1 MPPLPPTRQL
11 IPLALAGLL
20 ATAIVAFIVVVLF
33 MSWFSNPPFGWG
45 NAPDQPIPFPHT
57 VHAGAVEDGGHA
69 IQCEFCHRNVTTGAA
84 ATVPAVEVC
93 VICHKQINGANAKAD
108 VAEPETL
115 INIQRVLDKHEDG
128 RPIDWER
135 VHRMPDHVR
144 FVHEAHLRFLTQGE
158 ERDGN
163 VAHGRRRADK
173 SARAGAGSLHRLP
186 RRRSPHGRSATAGG
200 PIPQDGHV
208 PGLPPGKQRKHGL
221 YRVSQ
226 VGRNPATERCYQ

>member
-1 MPPLPPTRQL
+1 M
-11 IPLALAGLL
+11 ALAGLL
-20 ATAIVAFIVVVLF
+20 VTAIVAFIVVVLF
-33 MSWFSNPPFGWG
+33 ISWFSNPPFGWG
-45 NAPDQPIPFPHT
+45 NAPDQPIAFPHT

-115 INIQRVLDKHEDG
+115 INIQRVIDKHADG

-135 VHRMPDHVR
+135 VHRLPDHVR

-158 ERDGN
+158 ERVVTLPVGDQEPMNLPVPVQEACTVCHGD
-163 VAHGRRRADK
+163 VAHMEEVQPQPGQ
-173 SARAGAGSLHRLP
+173 SLKMGTCLDCHREN
-186 RRRSPHGRSATAGG
+186 S
-200 PIPQDGHV
+200 
-208 PGLPPGKQRKHGL
+208 
-221 YRVSQ
+221 VSTDCT
-226 VGRNPATERCYQ
+226 VCHK

>member
-11 IPLALAGLL
+11 IPLAIAGFV
-20 ATAIVAFIVVVLF
+20 ATAIVAFILVVLF
-33 MSWFSNPPFGWG
+33 ISWFSNPPFGWG

-57 VHAGAVEDGGHA
+57 VHAGSVEEGGHA

-93 VICHKQINGANAKAD
+93 VICHKQINGSNVTAGAREQIEELNPD
-108 VAEPETL
+108 QLV
-115 INIQRVLDKHEDG
+115 NIQRVLDKHTEG

-158 ERDGN
+158 PRQVTLPVGDEKPMNLPVTTAEACSVCHGD
-163 VAHGRRRADK
+163 VAHMEEVQPQQGQ
-173 SARAGAGSLHRLP
+173 SLKMGTCLDCHREN
-186 RRRSPHGRSATAGG
+186 
-200 PIPQDGHV
+200 D
-208 PGLPPGKQRKHGL
+208 
-221 YRVSQ
+221 VS
-226 VGRNPATERCYQ
+226 TDCTICHK

>member
-1 MPPLPPTRQL
+1 M
-11 IPLALAGLL
+11 ALAGLL

-45 NAPDQPIPFPHT
+45 NAPAQPIPFPHT

-93 VICHKQINGANAKAD
+93 VICHKQVNGANAKAD

-115 INIQRVLDKHEDG
+115 INIQRVLDKHADG

-158 ERDGN
+158 ERTVTLPIGDEEPMQLPVPVQEACTVCHGD
-163 VAHGRRRADK
+163 VA
-173 SARAGAGSLHRLP
+173 SM
-186 RRRSPHGRSATAGG
+186 TEVQ
-200 PIPQDGHV
+200 PQDGQSLKMGTCLDCH
-208 PGLPPGKQRKHGL
+208 REND
-221 YRVSQ
+221 VSTDCT
-226 VGRNPATERCYQ
+226 VCHK